1 MTIPV
6 LFETVFIYFIH
17 TYFHIR
23 SMNNTH
29 IIKETLSYVDLFLL
43 LALDT
48 NYNDIM
54 ESTTN
59 YELETFLGKIM
70 EYRSFKNSFF
80 NYRKKEFT

>member
-1 MTIPV
+1 
-6 LFETVFIYFIH
+6 
-17 TYFHIR
+17 
-23 SMNNTH
+23 MNNTH

>member
-1 MTIPV
+1 MVVTTFKPSV
-6 LFETVFIYFIH
+6 FE

-29 IIKETLSYVDLFLL
+29 IIEETLPYVDLFLL

-54 ESTTN
+54 ESITN

-80 NYRKKEFT
+80 NYRKK